1 MNVSL
6 AVLPAHVAVK
16 WIGIS
21 GEEWSWALCDVV
33 YVYGDIHLSLP
44 EFAAMW
50 WGLEHW
56 DYKVCVC
63 FLFIFVLYNR
73 PLVELLWCQKSTFV
87 CSKCAILKCT
97 YQNTIFGPKRAS
109 NRVWINMILVT
120 ICNKVL
126 CISISECHTCLTWKK
141 QCTII
146 LLHLLILVNIYIDI
160 YFFRI

>member
-6 AVLPAHVAVK
+6 AVRPAHVAVK

-44 EFAAMW
+44 VFAAMW
-50 WGLEHW
+50 WGLDHW
-56 DYKVCVC
+56 EYKMYVC

-73 PLVELLWCQKSTFV
+73 PLVEVLWCQKSAFV

-109 NRVWINMILVT
+109 KRVWIDMILVT

-126 CISISECHTCLTWKK
+126 YISISEYHSRLTWKK
-141 QCTII
+141 NNE
-146 LLHLLILVNIYIDI
+146 LLSYCIY
-160 YFFRI
+160 